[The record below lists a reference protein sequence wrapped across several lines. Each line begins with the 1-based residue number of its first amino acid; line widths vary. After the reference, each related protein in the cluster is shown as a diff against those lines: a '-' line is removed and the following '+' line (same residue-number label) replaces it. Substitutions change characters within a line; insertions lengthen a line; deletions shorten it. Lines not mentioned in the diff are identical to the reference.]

1 MTPRLP
7 KREVPFFGL
16 NRQFAQHREA
26 FLGIAERVLSSGQ
39 VLQGPDIAA
48 FERSLATACGR
59 RQAVALGSCTDAL
72 GFALLACGVGPG
84 DEVLV
89 TGMSFIA
96 SVSAVLRVG
105 ATPRFVDIDPEYWQM
120 DLQRAEKIVTPR
132 TKAIVAVHLY
142 GQALPIAAW
151 EQFAERQGCALI
163 EDAAQALGAQDGSR
177 PAGSMGKV
185 SCVSFDPT
193 KVIAAFGS
201 AGALLTDDPLVARHA
216 RMLRYHGRDPET
228 RAYEI
233 LGFNSQLSSETA
245 AMLDFKLSKMEEWQ
259 RQRTRIAEIY
269 LGALAGLPGVMLP
282 RVRPGGSHNW
292 HKFVLRVEDR
302 GRLAAAL
309 KAAGV
314 QTMVHY
320 ARSLADEPLI
330 ARLQLPSQALELPEA
345 RRHAAEALSLP
356 IFPELRLEEANY
368 VVEVIREF
376 YGAA

>member
-1 MTPRLP
+1 MSAQRM
-7 KREVPFFGL
+7 EVPFFGL
-16 NRQFAQHREA
+16 DRQFAQHREA
-26 FLGIAERVLSSGQ
+26 FLAIAERVLSSGQ
-39 VLQGPDIAA
+39 VLQGPDVAK
-48 FERSLATACGR
+48 FERSLAAACGR
-59 RQAVALGSCTDAL
+59 QHAVAMGSCTDAL
-72 GFALLACGVGPG
+72 GFALMSCGIGPG

-120 DLQRAEKIVTPR
+120 DLQRAEKIVTAR
-132 TKAIVAVHLY
+132 TKAILAVHLY

-151 EQFAERQGCALI
+151 EQFAERHGCVLI
-163 EDAAQALGAQDGSR
+163 EDAAQALGAKDENR

-201 AGALLTDDPLVARHA
+201 AGALLTDDPQVARHA

-245 AMLDFKLSKMEEWQ
+245 AMLDFKLSKMGEWQ
-259 RQRTRIAEIY
+259 RLRTCIAEVY
-269 LGALAGLPGVMLP
+269 LRALAGLPKVILP
-282 RVRPGGSHNW
+282 RVRPGGGHNW
-292 HKFVLRVEDR
+292 HKFVLRAGDR
-302 GRLAAAL
+302 SRLASAL
-309 KAAGV
+309 KEAGV

-320 ARSLADEPLI
+320 ARTLADEPLI
-330 ARLQLPSQALELPEA
+330 AKLKLPAEALELPEA

-376 YGAA
+376 YGAN